1 MERWRTWFLLSG
13 SSESRGKVMADKRSP
28 TGELQKP
35 RMQWEPLRRGEKSRK
50 PLRGDSLEAESC
62 RTWPRK
68 GWWRNIQA
76 EGTVGAKASR
86 CERTCVFGELVQDQ
100 VREEVR

>member
-1 MERWRTWFLLSG
+1 
-13 SSESRGKVMADKRSP
+13 MADKRSP
-28 TGELQKP
+28 TRELHKP
-35 RMQWEPLRRGEKSRK
+35 RVRWEPQRRGKKSRK
-50 PLRGDSLEAESC
+50 PLRGDSLEAESY
-62 RTWPRK
+62 RTWPGK

-76 EGTVGAKASR
+76 KGAVGTKASR